1 MVEFRDNNQA
11 QESNTTP
18 ETITTSMIIADL
30 ENGIDRTG
38 IKSKYNL
45 ETWEVKQMFDHPK
58 LKGKKAK
65 KIRKLSFSFV
75 DDINEDV
82 LPGQVDLEDAI
93 KEELE
98 GRQMMDAQDQTQ
110 AMAENTPEYTEDVD
124 ALEEK
129 ADDWVNERQY

>member
-98 GRQMMDAQDQTQ
+98 SRQMMDAQDQTQ

>member
-18 ETITTSMIIADL
+18 ETITTSMILEDL

-38 IKSKYNL
+38 IKTKYSL

-82 LPGQVDLEDAI
+82 LPGQIDLEDAI
-93 KEELE
+93 KEEIE
-98 GRQMMDAQDQTQ
+98 GRQIMDTQDQIQ
-110 AMAENTPEYTEDVD
+110 EYTEDVET
-124 ALEEK
+124 LEGK
-129 ADDWVNERQY
+129 ADDWASETNY